1 VATQTLTNF
10 DAILKNVY
18 RGPIV
23 EQLNQE
29 SYAIDQFE
37 RVAANDMGS
46 FSGKQVIFPIHTGR
60 NRGRASITDG
70 GVLPTAGTQSYADG
84 YVTMRYFTQG
94 IELSDQVIKQS
105 ETNEGAFVRAMTA
118 EVEGATTDLRKD
130 INRQVYGTGNAV
142 LATVRTAVSAGAA
155 TSVDVDSFQY
165 ISVGDAIDIVRADG
179 TVANAGI
186 VVTGVAAAAGAAQNS
201 ATQTNG
207 VISFNSV
214 TAPTGGWPT
223 TATIRLANPASVAGT
238 NTTTNAYPG
247 SESDGFRNITQTSGA
262 LHQINPDAATSVN
275 PAVPLWK
282 GTEVD
287 ANYSTAA
294 NSLEDL
300 YIRLAQNIRK
310 VSSKSPDVFLTT
322 LGAQRRLA
330 NQFVSQKRWQ
340 DAKSLEMQEGY
351 SAIMIASGAKPVP
364 VIADVDA
371 PAGFVFG
378 LQKSSFAWSELQKPD
393 WLSAPDGKGSIL
405 TLKTGASAGTRNAV
419 WQAWLGWYAA
429 LTCVARNQNGRIIN
443 VADDIPV
450 ARV

>member
-1 VATQTLTNF
+1 MATQTLTNF

-46 FSGKQVIFPIHTGR
+46 FSGRQVIFPVHTGR

-70 GVLPTAGTQSYADG
+70 GTLPTAGTQSYADG
-84 YVTMRYFTQG
+84 YVTIRYFTQG
-94 IELSDQVIKQS
+94 IELTDQVIKQS
-105 ETNEGAFVRAMTA
+105 ESNEGAFVRAMTA

-130 INRQVYGTGNAV
+130 INRQVYGTGDAV
-142 LATVRTAVSAGAA
+142 LAKVRTAVSAGAT

-165 ISVGDAIDIVRADG
+165 ISVGDFIDVVRADG

-186 VVTGVAAAAGAAQNS
+186 QVTGVANTGATANS
-201 ATQTNG
+201 STQTNG
-207 VISFNSV
+207 VISFASV

-247 SESDGFRNITQTSGA
+247 SESDGFRNITATSGA

-275 PAVPLWK
+275 PAVPVWK
-282 GTEVD
+282 GTQQD
-287 ANYSTAA
+287 ANYGDVT
-294 NSLEDL
+294 EDIFIQL
-300 YIRLAQNIRK
+300 SQNIRK
-310 VSSKSPDVFLTT
+310 VSAKSPDVVLTT
-322 LGAQRRLA
+322 LGVQRRLA
-330 NQFVSQKRWQ
+330 NTYASYKRWN
-340 DAKSLEMQEGY
+340 DAKVLDVDGGY
-351 SAIMIASGAKPVP
+351 SAIMVAAGNKPIP

-371 PAGFVFG
+371 PAGFAFG
-378 LQKSSFAWSELQKPD
+378 LTKSSFAWSELQKPD

-405 TLKTGASAGTRNAV
+405 TLKTGSSAGTRSAT

-429 LTCVARNQNGRIIN
+429 LACTARNQNGRIIN
-443 VADDIPV
+443 LKDDVPV